1 MKPLVL
7 VPVKKLSR
15 AKNRMSALL
24 TLDQRAGLASAMFTD
39 VAETLDGTGCRV
51 AALTA
56 AEDIA
61 RSASRRGWRL
71 LWEHTQ
77 ISESAS
83 VDAASRQLASEGVRS
98 VLRIPADVPLVKAE
112 DIIELI
118 ELPCA
123 RPCAVLAPSWD
134 FRGTNAILRS
144 PPDLFASRFGPD
156 SLRLHIDEALRKGAH
171 CAVLQNTRISLD
183 LDEPADIRRFL
194 ETPSDTETYRF
205 LLRSGAAERITAD
218 GRK

>member
-15 AKNRMSALL
+15 AKNRLSALL
-24 TLDQRAGLASAMFTD
+24 CLKERAGLVSAMFLD
-39 VAETLDGTGCRV
+39 VAAALDGSGCRV
-51 AALTA
+51 AVLTA
-56 AEDIA
+56 ADDIA
-61 RSASRRGWRL
+61 RLASRRGWRL
-71 LWEHTQ
+71 LWENTQ

-83 VDAASRQLASEGVRS
+83 VDAASRQLASEGVKS
-98 VLRIPADVPLVKAE
+98 VLRIPADLPLLKAE
-112 DIIELI
+112 DITELI

-123 RPCAVLAPSWD
+123 RPCAVLSPSWD

-156 SLRLHIDEALRKGAH
+156 SLRLHIEETLRKGAH
-171 CAVLQNTRISLD
+171 CAVLQNTRIGFD

-205 LLRSGAAERITAD
+205 LAASGAAERIIAD
-218 GRK
+218 G

>member
-1 MKPLVL
+1 MKLLVL

-15 AKNRMSALL
+15 AKNRLSVFLNL
-24 TLDQRAGLASAMFTD
+24 KERAALASAMFAD
-39 VAETLDGTGCRV
+39 VADALDRSGCRV
-51 AALTA
+51 AVLTA

-71 LWEHTQ
+71 LWEDTQ

-83 VDAASRQLASEGVRS
+83 VDEASRRLASEGIRS
-98 VLRIPADVPLVKAE
+98 VLRIPADIPLVKAE
-112 DIIELI
+112 DITRLL
-118 ELPCA
+118 ELPCS

-156 SLRLHIDEALRKGAH
+156 SLRLHLGEAMSKGAH
-171 CAVLQNTRISLD
+171 CVVIQNTRIGLD
-183 LDEPADIRRFL
+183 LDEPVDITRFL

-205 LLRSGAAERITAD
+205 LLRSGAAERIAAHE
-218 GRK
+218 RE